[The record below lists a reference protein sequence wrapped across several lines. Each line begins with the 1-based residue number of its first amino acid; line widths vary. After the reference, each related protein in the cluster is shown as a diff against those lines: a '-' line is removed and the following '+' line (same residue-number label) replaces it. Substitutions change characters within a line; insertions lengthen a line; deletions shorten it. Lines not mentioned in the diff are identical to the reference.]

1 MERKELA
8 ELLNRMDD
16 EFFGKVSQFLEK
28 ESFFNT
34 WYEALKDYDYD
45 LIKYV
50 YSLYNDTQ
58 FPPTA
63 KYFTVICD
71 QQLGVIKEEIRVATN
86 ELWIWSLDGWG
97 DLNSA
102 ITTYID
108 KVPWKNKNE
117 VLNRLKR
124 EFLISTREEKK
135 SFKEWINER

>member
-1 MERKELA
+1 MKKSELV
-8 ELLNRMDD
+8 ELLNDINGQYWNKLTD
-16 EFFGKVSQFLEK
+16 IIHK
-28 ESFFNT
+28 ESFLNT

-63 KYFTVICD
+63 KYFTVYSD
-71 QQLGVIKEEIRVATN
+71 QLLDTIKEEIRLATN
-86 ELWIWSLDGWG
+86 ELWVWSLDGWK
-97 DLNSA
+97 DLNNA
-102 ITTYID
+102 LTTYID
-108 KVPWKNKNE
+108 KVPWKSKNE